1 MALDDQGV
9 GYSSSCSR
17 SNRTHNYYVFLNF
30 RGEATRKS
38 FTDHLYAALCHNGLI
53 TFRDEE
59 ELGRGEVIKP
69 NPSDVQHQ
77 KGSFTKAFEELEQKL
92 AHDKVKVQR
101 WRDALREVADLAGWS
116 SENWYETKLIEIV
129 TEKVRSRIHG
139 QPPFD
144 SNDEGVDD
152 GLVGINEKIADFDSV
167 LAIHQRKFNLL
178 EYGKREV
185 SQYEMN
191 FLSHD
196 ESLQL
201 FIQIAFK
208 GDQPNEDYLELS
220 RRAINSAQNF
230 PLAIK
235 VLGSFLCGRSIPEW
249 ENALKKIPLDRLFD
263 ILKVSF
269 DGLRSNEKNIFL
281 DIACFFN
288 GLRKDDVIQILENS
302 GLDPV
307 IGIRILIEKSLVIE
321 AEGCLRVHDSLQ
333 EMGKEIVF
341 HKSPNDAGNR
351 SRIWSLED
359 ASLVLR
365 NMRGTEAI
373 RGQTQFD
380 ELVDLKMQDSKLKE
394 LLRGTGQFLQ
404 CLKFIDLSHSTS
416 LIRTPNFDKTPN
428 LRRLILK
435 GCTKLI
441 EVHQS
446 LGCHKNL
453 VIVDFKG
460 CKSIKNLPTELEM
473 NCLETLVLSGCS
485 KVKRLPEF
493 GEGME
498 HLSELDLE
506 GTAISKLPQSLVN
519 LIGLA
524 LLEDCKNLVCFPRD
538 FQKLEAIKK
547 INISGCAKF
556 SRLPENLNE
565 NKVLEVLD
573 MGGTAIKE
581 VPSSLNNLKVLY
593 LSRCNGYA
601 QSSSSSWNH
610 YCFLLKQAFRLQRP
624 STSTKFLWSP
634 SFSSLSSL
642 VELDLSYCNP
652 DDESLSIE
660 ISNLS
665 SLRILGLSGNN
676 FVDIPSGLISKLGK
690 LECIIFSYC
699 PKLQSLPQLPT
710 NLPMIKA
717 NDCPSLKHCIS
728 PQQLWEF
735 IENFEC
741 QDDFFIQPTRILII
755 SGSEVPSWFH
765 NRSYFCAEDFSVL
778 FFGPRNVSFIANRP
792 DSCGSSSEWW
802 GIAVCLVLENDL
814 HSYANCNGASDILA
828 WTYRVSGNEY
838 PDSYRFCGT
847 FNQSISRHQLFII
860 YIRFS
865 CSFVMEQP
873 LQMVFSIHEKSVF
886 QIGQCG
892 WRVVCKEDVE
902 SRRNISDEG
911 CSFSTDDKFIDDT
924 R

>member
-17 SNRTHNYYVFLNF
+17 SNRKHKYDVFLSF
-30 RGEATRKS
+30 QGEATRKS

-69 NPSDVQHQ
+69 CLLQAIEESLSAIVVLSKNYATSTWCLDELQKILDCKKELGLHIFPIFYGMDPSDVQHQ
-77 KGSFTKAFEELEQKL
+77 KGSFTKAFEELEQKF

-152 GLVGINEKIADFDSV
+152 GLVGIDEKIADFDSV
-167 LAIHQRKFNLL
+167 LAIHQRKFNLS
-178 EYGKREV
+178 EYGEWEV
-185 SQYEMN
+185 CQYEMN

-220 RRAINSAQNF
+220 RRAINSAQNL

-263 ILKVSF
+263 IFKVSF
-269 DGLRSNEKNIFL
+269 DGLRYNEKNIFL

-288 GLRKDDVIQILENS
+288 GLSKVDVIQILENS
-302 GLDPV
+302 GLHPI

-321 AEGCLRVHDSLQ
+321 AEGCLRVHDRLQ

-341 HKSPNDAGNR
+341 HESPNDAGNR

-373 RGQTQFD
+373 RVIDWKEYPLDSLPGQTQFD

-394 LLRGTGQFLQ
+394 LLRGTDQFLQ

-446 LGCHKNL
+446 LGRHKNL
-453 VIVDFKG
+453 VIVDFK
-460 CKSIKNLPTELEM
+460 
-473 NCLETLVLSGCS
+473 
-485 KVKRLPEF
+485 
-493 GEGME
+493 GME

-524 LLEDCKNLVCFPRD
+524 LLNLEDCKNLVCFPRD
-538 FQKLEAIKK
+538 FQKLEALKK

-642 VELDLSYCNP
+642 VELDLSSCNL
-652 DDESLSIE
+652 DDESLSSE

-665 SLRILGLSGNN
+665 SLRILDSMPVCQDSDDDDDDGWTLYRLNDLSGAILTWNN
-676 FVDIPSGLISKLGK
+676 S
-690 LECIIFSYC
+690 
-699 PKLQSLPQLPT
+699 
-710 NLPMIKA
+710 
-717 NDCPSLKHCIS
+717 
-728 PQQLWEF
+728 
-735 IENFEC
+735 

-778 FFGPRNVSFIANRP
+778 SFGPRNVSFIANRR

-802 GIAVCLVLENDL
+802 GIA
-814 HSYANCNGASDILA
+814 
-828 WTYRVSGNEY
+828 VSGNEY

-873 LQMVFSIHEKSVF
+873 LQMAFSIHEKSVF
-886 QIGQCG
+886 QIGQYG

-902 SRRNISDEG
+902 SWRNNIDEG